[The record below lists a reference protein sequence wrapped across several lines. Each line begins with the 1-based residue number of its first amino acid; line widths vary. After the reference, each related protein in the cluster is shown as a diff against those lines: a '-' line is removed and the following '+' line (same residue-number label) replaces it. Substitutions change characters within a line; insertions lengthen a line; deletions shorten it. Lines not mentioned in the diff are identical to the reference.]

1 MSLSSTTRTPPDAT
15 CNCPSRGELQA
26 LIHGDLDPARS
37 DEVTTHVGECTDC
50 QGTMESVASGEV
62 PDLPSAVRN
71 LPMHEPPASLW
82 RAIDRVVVEVTR
94 TGTYKAVPKPALD
107 DDLAFLTPT
116 ELPDR
121 IGTLGAFE
129 VIRMIGRG
137 GMGVVLHAFDPDLQ
151 RDVALKVLD
160 PDLSSNKT
168 ARQRFCREARAAASV
183 THENIVT
190 VHQVNEDERTGL
202 PYLVMQLI
210 NGESLEQR
218 LRRDG
223 KLSVADAA
231 RLGAQAAAGL
241 AAAHAQG
248 LIHRDVKPGNILIE
262 AGDKVKLTDF
272 GLARAAEDLKLTRTG
287 YVSGTPLYMAPE
299 QARGDD
305 VDARADLFSLGV
317 VLYEAVAGKPPFD
330 GKTPLAVLR
339 EVADTPHRPLRRLVP
354 VVPDWYED
362 VVDALLAK
370 TPDDRMNSAADV
382 AAILAAHT
390 AGQSGACESAPSVPC
405 PVVPGTGLS
414 KVAKRKYR
422 RRLLAVMAMP
432 FLLGLGAGGIG
443 VWGITGGL
451 KGQTVVTVPV
461 EQPSVVQVPTPAGE
475 LPLDKPLHQFPS
487 NFGTVWSAA
496 ACADKRTLAT
506 GHEDGTVRLY
516 DLENNRLTYTLPNH
530 KGPVWGIDFHPTD
543 EKQFVT
549 ASDDGT
555 VKLWDLSTPEPTPK
569 DIYTGTSGVRA
580 VAYSPDGL
588 FLAVGERNGKV
599 TVLNMTGEKR
609 ETFAEY
615 HHGSSLTAIA
625 FSPTGC
631 GTGFTLATAGSDK
644 TVRLWRAFQSERAWN
659 TLSNHI
665 GPVYAVAFSQD
676 GKTIAT
682 AGWDKTVHLW
692 DVESAIEQTP
702 ITLPDS
708 GVWSLA
714 FTPCCSYL
722 ATASHDG
729 VVRIWD
735 VKAGKEEGAIR
746 AHKQAVH
753 VVRFA
758 RESVGEH
765 TPPVLITGGRDGA
778 VRLWEMKKM
787 K

>member
-1 MSLSSTTRTPPDAT
+1 MPLPSTTRTPPDT
-15 CNCPSRGELQA
+15 TSDCPSRGELQA
-26 LIHGDLDPARS
+26 LIHGDLDPNRS
-37 DEVTTHVGECTDC
+37 DEVTVHVGRCTGC
-50 QGTMESVASGEV
+50 QGVMESVASGEV
-62 PDLPSAVRN
+62 PDLPSAVRH
-71 LPMHEPPASLW
+71 LPMHEPPPSLW

-94 TGTYKAVPKPALD
+94 TGAYKAVPKPDPLD

-116 ELPDR
+116 DLPDR
-121 IGTLGAFE
+121 IGTLGPFE

-223 KLSVADAA
+223 KLGVNETA

-354 VVPDWYED
+354 AVPDWFED
-362 VVDALLAK
+362 VVDGLLEK
-370 TPDDRMNSAADV
+370 NPVERLNSASEV
-382 AAILAAHT
+382 AAVLSAHT
-390 AGQSGACESAPSVPC
+390 ATQNGACESAPSVPC
-405 PVVPGTGLS
+405 PVVPGSGLS

-422 RRLLAVMAMP
+422 RRMLAVMAMP
-432 FLLGLGAGGIG
+432 FLLGLGVGGVG
-443 VWGITGGL
+443 MLGIVGGP
-451 KGQTVVTVPV
+451 KEKVVVQQTEQPVPPAAV
-461 EQPSVVQVPTPAGE
+461 EQG
-475 LPLDKPLHQFPS
+475 LDKPAHTFLS

-496 ACADKRTLAT
+496 SCADKRTLAT
-506 GHEDGTVRLY
+506 GYEDGTVRLY
-516 DLENNRLTYTLPNH
+516 DLDGNKLLHTLSSH

-555 VKLWDLSTPEPTPK
+555 VKLWDLKTPEPTPK
-569 DIYTGTSGVRA
+569 DIFTGTSGVRA
-580 VAYSPDGL
+580 VAYTPDGL
-588 FLAVGERNGKV
+588 FLAIGERSGKV
-599 TVLNMTGEKR
+599 TVLNMNGDKPSV
-609 ETFAEY
+609 FAEY

-631 GTGFTLATAGSDK
+631 GTEFTLATAGSDK
-644 TVRLWRAFQSERAWN
+644 TVRLWKAFQTERALN
-659 TLSNHI
+659 TLSGHV
-665 GPVYAVAFSQD
+665 GPVYAVAFSRD
-676 GKTIAT
+676 GKSIAT
-682 AGWDKTVHLW
+682 AGWDKVVHLW
-692 DVESAIEQTP
+692 EVENGVELPA
-702 ITLPDS
+702 ITLPDN

-714 FTPCCSYL
+714 FTPCCNFL
-722 ATASHDG
+722 AIASHDG
-729 VVRIWD
+729 VVRVWD
-735 VKAGKEEGAIR
+735 VKTGKEEGSIR

-758 RESVGEH
+758 RESGDH
-765 TPPVLITGGRDGA
+765 TSATLITGGRDGA
-778 VRLWEMKKM
+778 VRLWELKK
-787 K
+787 KLKE